1 MRTVFAVA
9 ILVGS
14 TIGAMASDGYG
25 NYRSYFDE
33 KPAAGDRTKLKSTKT
48 KRHPIEDV
56 DTRRYDDGVA
66 TTNPDNL
73 KLGYRNR
80 AGIYVPP
87 DYSTH
92 PRGSAGDG
100 FGGSTAESYGSFS
113 APNPFVGPL
122 GTRR

>member
-14 TIGAMASDGYG
+14 TIGAMAADGYG

-80 AGIYVPP
+80 A
-87 DYSTH
+87 
-92 PRGSAGDG
+92 
-100 FGGSTAESYGSFS
+100 
-113 APNPFVGPL
+113 APWLSVAVL
-122 GTRR
+122 HRRRTFLRRAVLSGCLA